1 METSVAVYNEGERV
15 MKERERGKGQG
26 KSKGGGVGVK
36 VQLVGLVGE
45 LGGIVPNST
54 VGSVTA
60 ARFSH
65 LVLVL
70 MPLIFYFGGK
80 TWSIYSNLSSH
91 PQITDLKAINCCQ

>member
-26 KSKGGGVGVK
+26 KSKGGCWRQGSVSGF
-36 VQLVGLVGE
+36 GWGIG
-45 LGGIVPNST
+45 GGIVPNST
-54 VGSVTA
+54 VGSTMA

-70 MPLIFYFGGK
+70 TPLIFYFGGGDV
-80 TWSIYSNLSSH
+80 IYSNLSSH

>member
-1 METSVAVYNEGERV
+1 MAVYNEGERV

-26 KSKGGGVGVK
+26 KSKGGWWRQGSVSGF
-36 VQLVGLVGE
+36 GWE
-45 LGGIVPNST
+45 LGGGVAPNST
-54 VGSVTA
+54 VGSTMA

-70 MPLIFYFGGK
+70 TPLHLLFWGEK
-80 TWSIYSNLSSH
+80 TWSIHSNLSSH